1 MKQGNAVVPVTVVA
15 AADSSSAYPKQVYVT
30 PAPAPTA
37 AAPVAPEKEEKS
49 RASSLSSKSS
59 KDEPGWAGADSKEG
73 EVHRL

>member
-1 MKQGNAVVPVTVVA
+1 MQQGNAVVPVTVVA

-37 AAPVAPEKEEKS
+37 AAPVAPEKKKES
-49 RASSLSSKSS
+49 RASSLSS
-59 KDEPGWAGADSKEG
+59 DEPGWAAADSKEG